1 MIRKWPA
8 NGLAC
13 VLLASGCLLTTG
25 AAAVPGQN
33 SSAASSTEN
42 HQPAIVH
49 AATVRI
55 SRIEVT
61 MQGAEPRVQ
70 IDGAGDL
77 HYRTSRL
84 ENPNRLVLDFADATL
99 ATTPAVVPAGVSLIH
114 SVRASQ
120 FQEDITRIVVVL
132 DHWQP
137 FTVLTSTK
145 GVIVAFGTSSNAAGS
160 QAATLQSVT
169 FRKNGATRAPSA
181 KKVRRAPVLPP
192 PSMPLPEWL
201 TKTSF
206 ALASPAQPLPPA
218 PPAKQAQ
225 QSQPASPQ
233 QQVQQQ
239 VQQQATMTPAGTPQT
254 TTHYSG
260 ERINVNFK
268 DLDLLDFFR
277 LIHEISGLNVVL
289 DPSVKG
295 TLTTVLVDVPWDQAL
310 DIVLKNNNLDKQLDG
325 NVLRIATQATI
336 KAEADQRTELMKA
349 VADSVETVMVTRRLS
364 YAKATKAGGA
374 GGAAAQQ
381 GGKGMDDLLK
391 PLLTKRGTIFGDS
404 RTNTLI
410 IQDIPANIPRLD
422 DLIHQLDR
430 KSQQVEIEAR
440 VVLASRS
447 FAQDIGTQLGL
458 GTGTGNGQ
466 NAFGGNSAAG
476 TSPISH
482 PAPGPIPPLV
492 SAGTTSIPLLTN
504 LSAVGATSGFTFS
517 HFSKNFALDFMI
529 TAMESK
535 GVGKLLS
542 APKVVTQNN
551 TQGTTSQGTKIPIQT
566 NINNTISTQYVD
578 AVLMLKVTPQ
588 ITADGTIM
596 MDVHLENT
604 QIDNGIPAILGQP
617 ALATQS
623 VDNQVLAKDGE
634 TIVLGGVIVDQ
645 QSTQY
650 NEVPLLGSVPVIG
663 NLFKRRAVSVQSQ
676 ELLFFLTPRVSVD

>member
-13 VLLASGCLLTTG
+13 ALLASGCMLTAG

-33 SSAASSTEN
+33 NSAAPSTAN
-42 HQPAIVH
+42 RQPAIVH
-49 AATVRI
+49 TAPVRI

-70 IDGAGDL
+70 IEGAGEL
-77 HYRTSRL
+77 HYRTTRL
-84 ENPNRLVLDFADATL
+84 ENPDRLVLDFADATL
-99 ATTPAVVPAGVSLIH
+99 ATTPAAIPTGVSLIH
-114 SVRASQ
+114 TVRASQ
-120 FQEDITRIVVVL
+120 FEQDIARVVVVL

-137 FTVLTSTK
+137 YTVLNSTK

-160 QAATLQSVT
+160 QATTLQSVT
-169 FRKNGATRAPSA
+169 FRKNGATRAPSV
-181 KKVRRAPVLPP
+181 KKDRRAPVVPP

-206 ALASPAQPLPPA
+206 ALASPAQPLPPT
-218 PPAKQAQ
+218 PIP
-225 QSQPASPQ
+225 
-233 QQVQQQ
+233 QQVQQPTQ
-239 VQQQATMTPAGTPQT
+239 TTPLQQMQQQTTPVPAGTPQT
-254 TTHYSG
+254 TTHYTG

-325 NVLRIATQATI
+325 NVLRIATQATL
-336 KAEADQRTELMKA
+336 KSEADQRADLIKA
-349 VADSVETVMVTRRLS
+349 VTESVETTLVTRRLS
-364 YAKATKAGGA
+364 YAKATKGTGS
-374 GGAAAQQ
+374 GAAAQQ
-381 GGKGMDDLLK
+381 QGKGMDDLLK
-391 PLLTKRGTIFGDS
+391 PLLTKRGTIFGDP

-410 IQDIPANIPRLD
+410 IQDIPSNIPRLD

-440 VVLASRS
+440 VILASRS
-447 FAQDIGTQLGL
+447 FAQDIGTQFGIQGL
-458 GTGTGNGQ
+458 AANGRTVI
-466 NAFGGNSAAG
+466 GGLNSINPSSSSGSSGSSGSGSGSGSTAG
-476 TSPISH
+476 GFIL
-482 PAPGPIPPLV
+482 PLN
-492 SAGTTSIPLLTN
+492 TN
-504 LSAVGATSGFTFS
+504 LPAVGPTSGFSITNL
-517 HFSKNFALDFMI
+517 SKNFAVDFVI

-535 GVGKLLS
+535 SVGKLLS

-551 TQGTTSQGTKIPIQT
+551 TEGMTQQGTQIPIQT
-566 NINNTISTQYVD
+566 NINNTISTQYVS

-588 ITADGTIM
+588 ITADGTILM
-596 MDVHLENT
+596 IVHLENT

-623 VDNQVLAKDGE
+623 VDNTVLAHDGE

-650 NEVPLLGSVPVIG
+650 NEVPLVGSIPIIG

-676 ELLFFLTPRVSVD
+676 ELLFFLTPRVSQD